1 MPSQECKSRKLAQV
15 ETNWTDRSPPPDIIS
30 NQTTRRSNR
39 ERKQTNGIE
48 WTIRKQKRSSER
60 ETGTHCSTGSPWRR
74 RAEGWGVGRRI
85 RRRRRRRAGGKLRT
99 PSFEFE
105 RARGL
110 GKKGSPFPGLYIR
123 LKFTEL
129 QFYPRS
135 PEYLLG
141 ISRIYEKDKIK
152 LFWFSTAW
160 SIFDRL

>member
-105 RARGL
+105 RA
-110 GKKGSPFPGLYIR
+110 KGIGEERKPLSRPLYKIEIYWITI
-123 LKFTEL
+123 LPSL
-129 QFYPRS
+129 
-135 PEYLLG
+135 
-141 ISRIYEKDKIK
+141 SRI
-152 LFWFSTAW
+152 FTWNFSNLW
-160 SIFDRL
+160 KRQN